1 MGAKGMQYAKT
12 YSSAGLKACAA
23 GYEAL
28 STDVF
33 FCEFAGHMGKAE
45 DSTPMVADA
54 ISKMTEIA
62 KFVFHPDNMQIAVHG
77 NKDQFP

>member
-1 MGAKGMQYAKT
+1 
-12 YSSAGLKACAA
+12 
-23 GYEAL
+23 
-28 STDVF
+28 
-33 FCEFAGHMGKAE
+33 
-45 DSTPMVADA
+45 MVADA